1 MMKLATL
8 GAFLAA
14 LGAGAPVQTEE
25 YEYVV
30 VGSGP
35 GGGTVAANLA
45 RAGHS
50 VFLIEAG
57 QDQGEN
63 LIEQVPAWFNMA
75 GETPGISWQFF
86 VNHFQNETQARRD
99 NKYTYRLNNG
109 SYYVGLDPPAD
120 AEPLG
125 IYYPRGATVGG
136 SSQVNAMYFVVPP
149 DSDWTHIA
157 NLTNDDSWLPE
168 KMREYFVEVE
178 RNGYLPPDQLGHGY
192 DGFVSSGRVN
202 DTFTTSRPGVT
213 KLVKEA
219 IRELE
224 GVDVRSE
231 QQLVDLL
238 RRDIN
243 RIEPDRY
250 EKSQVFDIA
259 LHIDSRRRRNGA
271 RNYIADTLSALNED
285 GSAKY
290 PLTLSSHSLATR
302 VLFEDAKGGHKPR
315 ASGVEYLVGEA
326 LYSADDRYNA
336 SDAGELKRVAA
347 SREVIVAGGAFNTP
361 QILKLSGVGP
371 RAELEK
377 LGIPVVVDLPAV
389 GNYMQDNY
397 ESGVSVRANTPWE
410 NNPSENCKMN
420 PSLPPS
426 DDPCLELWQSQG
438 LGPYGEGGAP
448 LSALFKSS
456 VSETP
461 DCDIALFG
469 GPNADFHGFFPGF
482 SRVRAPDNAFFW
494 SLVKL
499 QTGNEAGTVTLR
511 STDPRDTP
519 LINFNWFEQKAD
531 RDLQALE
538 EAADMVKRVFNATGA
553 PYAPFEIIEPSPE
566 IETKQAIKDN
576 AYSHHVTST
585 CRMGPKDDPDYCVD
599 PDFNVNGV
607 EGLRV
612 VDASVF
618 PRTPG
623 AFPVVPVFMIS
634 QKASHVILDGLSE
647 KH

>member
-1 MMKLATL
+1 
-8 GAFLAA
+8 
-14 LGAGAPVQTEE
+14 
-25 YEYVV
+25 
-30 VGSGP
+30 
-35 GGGTVAANLA
+35 
-45 RAGHS
+45 
-50 VFLIEAG
+50 
-57 QDQGEN
+57 
-63 LIEQVPAWFNMA
+63 
-75 GETPGISWQFF
+75 
-86 VNHFQNETQARRD
+86 
-99 NKYTYRLNNG
+99 
-109 SYYVGLDPPAD
+109 
-120 AEPLG
+120 
-125 IYYPRGATVGG
+125 
-136 SSQVNAMYFVVPP
+136 
-149 DSDWTHIA
+149 
-157 NLTNDDSWLPE
+157 
-168 KMREYFVEVE
+168 
-178 RNGYLPPDQLGHGY
+178 
-192 DGFVSSGRVN
+192 
-202 DTFTTSRPGVT
+202 
-213 KLVKEA
+213 
-219 IRELE
+219 
-224 GVDVRSE
+224 
-231 QQLVDLL
+231 
-238 RRDIN
+238 
-243 RIEPDRY
+243 
-250 EKSQVFDIA
+250 
-259 LHIDSRRRRNGA
+259 
-271 RNYIADTLSALNED
+271 
-285 GSAKY
+285 
-290 PLTLSSHSLATR
+290 
-302 VLFEDAKGGHKPR
+302 
-315 ASGVEYLVGEA
+315 
-326 LYSADDRYNA
+326 
-336 SDAGELKRVAA
+336 
-347 SREVIVAGGAFNTP
+347 
-361 QILKLSGVGP
+361 
-371 RAELEK
+371 
-377 LGIPVVVDLPAV
+377 
-389 GNYMQDNY
+389 MQDNY
-397 ESGVSVRANTPWE
+397 ESGVSVRANTLWE

-456 VSETP
+456 VSETQ

-482 SRVRAPDNAFFW
+482 SRVRAPGNAFFW

-511 STDPRDTP
+511 STDPRNTP
-519 LINFNWFEQKAD
+519 LINFNWFEQKAE

-538 EAADMVKRVFNATGA
+538 EAADMVKRVFNATDA